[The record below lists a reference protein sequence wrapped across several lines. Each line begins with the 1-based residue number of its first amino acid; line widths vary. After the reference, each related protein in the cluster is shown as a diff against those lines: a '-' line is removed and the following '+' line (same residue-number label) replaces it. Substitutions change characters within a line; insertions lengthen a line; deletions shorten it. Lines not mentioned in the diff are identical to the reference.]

1 MRTAFGRP
9 FIIILGL
16 IYMLNQITNIGIIFN
31 VPAIVES
38 LNVHGAFL
46 IGLISGIT
54 GIGGTI
60 GVLVIPRIYRRFHNE
75 AAAVGIVAGLTALTT
90 IIYTMTSNPTAKI
103 ILIGV
108 SMIFIIGTLPLFWS
122 IAMAR
127 MSGLMAAAGLALIN
141 TVGLIGGFAGP
152 YLFGLA
158 ESKTGNPSAGF
169 SVVIASSIIGVLMAL
184 LLHVALRRED
194 VAAALAVA
202 RQA

>member
-1 MRTAFGRP
+1 
-9 FIIILGL
+9 
-16 IYMLNQITNIGIIFN
+16 
-31 VPAIVES
+31 
-38 LNVHGAFL
+38 
-46 IGLISGIT
+46 
-54 GIGGTI
+54 
-60 GVLVIPRIYRRFHNE
+60 
-75 AAAVGIVAGLTALTT
+75 
-90 IIYTMTSNPTAKI
+90 
-103 ILIGV
+103 
-108 SMIFIIGTLPLFWS
+108 MIFIIGTLPLFWS